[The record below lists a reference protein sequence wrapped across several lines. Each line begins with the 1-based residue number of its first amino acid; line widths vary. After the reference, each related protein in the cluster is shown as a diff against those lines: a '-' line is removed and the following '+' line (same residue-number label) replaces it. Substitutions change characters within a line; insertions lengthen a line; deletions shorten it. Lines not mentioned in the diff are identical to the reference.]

1 VHTRILVTLTI
12 EAQGSIDLEVPGDI
26 VVQALIP
33 ALLEVRGIQSSLH
46 QFKSQDEWSLG
57 LKDSPHPFDASST
70 LVDAGVL
77 DGAELI
83 LQNRQTWRTQPRL
96 LFVPKTIPPQQGGIS
111 ITWDREGLRS

>member
-1 VHTRILVTLTI
+1 MHTRILVTLTI
-12 EAQGSIDLEVPGDI
+12 EAQGSMDLDVPGDI

-33 ALLEVRGIQSSLH
+33 ALLEVGGIQLTPH
-46 QFKSQDEWSLG
+46 QLKGQNEWGLG
-57 LKDSPHPFDASST
+57 LQDSSHPFDTAIT

-83 LQNRQTWRTQPRL
+83 LQHGQTWGTQSRP
-96 LFVPKTIPPQQGGIS
+96 LFTPKTILPQPGGIS